1 MSAVVATVLLI
12 LLTFLF
18 LVGLYFF
25 LRPSKLTD
33 PTSLQATLNTVNSN
47 GMLLYTFTW
56 VDSNP
61 IGTTYVV
68 KILNS
73 SNSTIASGTVIT
85 STTVGKIWSPSTQ
98 LTSGSSMVFSVQA
111 KGKHSRVS
119 SNVVTLSFVPSG
131 TPPSNGGGG
140 GTPSSN
146 GGGTPSNG
154 NPPPSGGS
162 KDELFVVGTSG
173 GYLFRGGDS
182 CSADSDCGSSNL
194 RCSES
199 GKCVYTDAAAL
210 ALSNKVCSSL
220 GASTATTSTLVD
232 EFNNGAS
239 WCGYALVDNGDGTVS
254 YQYPT
259 YKPGPGCGLSEQQF
273 PTIQGGASTLN
284 SNILC
289 YGARPASGTTVDVY
303 STKDGSVV
311 TPWSNN
317 LNGGSMWSM
326 YDTITKPPAY
336 GCSSPGEYCET
347 DPTFK
352 NEVFVISPST
362 PGINYIVGGSGLGYI
377 PNSTIGQISC
387 NSASDC
393 PYGATC
399 NSSSKCELPTDVTDA
414 EKMYTSMADKVCSNV
429 GAVPATAS
437 QVESAFNAGASWCTL
452 GYTVNS
458 DGTLSYGE
466 PTWNTTPGCFAQ
478 VGGKP
483 LIYPS
488 SFNLPNNILC
498 YGAKPASGTKVD
510 LFSPGDGLGTTVYDW
525 SDNMQ
530 LYSRFDDWNGTY
542 QYGCSTP
549 NSTCS

>member
-1 MSAVVATVLLI
+1 MGAVVATVLLI

-18 LVGLYFF
+18 LMGLYLF
-25 LRPSKLTD
+25 LRPSKLSD
-33 PTSLQATLNTVNSN
+33 PSGLQASLNAVNSN

-56 VDSNP
+56 SDSNP
-61 IGTTYVV
+61 SGTEYIV

-73 SNSTIASGTVIT
+73 SNSTIVSGTVTT

-98 LTSGSSMVFSVQA
+98 LTAGSSMVFSVQA
-111 KGKHSRVS
+111 KGKHSRVD

-131 TPPSNGGGG
+131 TPPSGGGGG
-140 GTPSSN
+140 GTPSK
-146 GGGTPSNG
+146 GG
-154 NPPPSGGS
+154 
-162 KDELFVVGTSG
+162 EMFVVGTSG

-182 CSADSDCGSSNL
+182 CSADSDCGSSDL
-194 RCSES
+194 RCSMS
-199 GKCVYTDAAAL
+199 GKCVYTDKAAL
-210 ALSNKVCSSL
+210 ALSDKVCSSL
-220 GASTATTSTLVD
+220 GAATATTSTLVD
-232 EFNNGAS
+232 EFNKGAS
-239 WCGYALVDNGDGTVS
+239 WCGYALTDNGDGTVS

-289 YGARPASGTTVDVY
+289 YGARPVSGTTVDVY
-303 STKDGSVV
+303 STKDGSVA

-352 NEVFVISPST
+352 KEVFVISPST

-377 PNSTIGQISC
+377 PNSTVGQLSC
-387 NSASDC
+387 STNSDC
-393 PYGATC
+393 PYGFTC
-399 NSSSKCELPTDVTDA
+399 NSSSKCELPTDETSA
-414 EKMYTSMADKVCSNV
+414 EKVYTAMADAVCSKV
-429 GAVPATAS
+429 GAIPATAS
-437 QVESAFNAGASWCTL
+437 QVDSAFNDGASWCTL
-452 GYTVNS
+452 GYTVND

-498 YGAKPASGTKVD
+498 YGAKPTSGTKVD
-510 LFSPGDGLGTTVYDW
+510 LFSAGDGLGTTIYDW

-542 QYGCSTP
+542 LYGCSTP
-549 NSTCS
+549 NSTCF